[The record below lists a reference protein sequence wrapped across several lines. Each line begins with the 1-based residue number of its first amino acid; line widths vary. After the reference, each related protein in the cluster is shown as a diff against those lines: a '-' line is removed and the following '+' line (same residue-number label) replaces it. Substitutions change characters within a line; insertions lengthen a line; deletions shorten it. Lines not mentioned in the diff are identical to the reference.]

1 MGLNRYD
8 AAATL
13 ATVAAGAVYLGHV
26 QDFAFLEGP
35 RVTAGL
41 LLVTGLAACAVN
53 GSRPGGVPTT
63 GTYGRIA
70 SAFGIAAMVAGLVA
84 ITLGTEWAVLT
95 TFAITVLMWAVT
107 TTRNALTVATPP
119 PAAKRT
125 SDRPMAGVR

>member
-1 MGLNRYD
+1 MRLNRYD
-8 AAATL
+8 AAATI

-70 SAFGIAAMVAGLVA
+70 SAFGIAAMVAALVA
-84 ITLGTEWAVLT
+84 ITIGAEWAVLT
-95 TFAITVLMWAVT
+95 TFAITVVMWVVT
-107 TTRNALTVATPP
+107 TTRNACMVTPP
-119 PAAKRT
+119 PPVPERT
-125 SDRPMAGVR
+125 SDRPMAGAR